1 MVTLMRAAIWPTF
14 VRSKVL
20 TGYCNFL
27 PHRHGLPETCW
38 PRGLATACP
47 GTAHSAEAVSFP
59 VHRAVPGP
67 DRPVYS
73 LHNGAVH
80 KVQRTNQKQ
89 WTLVSPTSRD
99 KSLSLLSWQTGS
111 SCFSSMNKSG
121 HLPMSGAGTCS
132 AYRWSP
138 CHGIFHSCTGRDIVK
153 LDLDGD

>member
-1 MVTLMRAAIWPTF
+1 MANI
-14 VRSKVL
+14 VRSKAL
-20 TGYCNFL
+20 TGLCIFL
-27 PHRHGLPETCW
+27 PHRHGLPEACR
-38 PRGLATACP
+38 PRGLATPRP
-47 GTAHSAEAVSFP
+47 GAAHSAEAVSFP

-89 WTLVSPTSRD
+89 WALVSPTSCD

-111 SCFSSMNKSG
+111 SCFSMNKSG
-121 HLPMSGAGTCS
+121 QLPVSGTVTSS
-132 AYRWSP
+132 AYPWSP
-138 CHGIFHSCTGRDIVK
+138 CQGIFHSCTGRDIVK